1 MGRSNQTPKA
11 GLYRPEIVRA
21 VLSGHSV
28 LGIAFAAVIYLVCLT
43 GALCVFQQDF
53 TLWEQPGLPHV
64 DSMPDAAVVRA
75 VAQLAPRVGEETL
88 YVSFPDAD
96 MPRLRLT
103 MDNGREE
110 HNWIADA
117 RGHIVGEV
125 DTPWT
130 EFLTTL
136 HIQLHLPR
144 SWGGFI
150 VGLTG
155 VALLSSLIS
164 GILSHPR
171 VLRDAFHLRLGGSR
185 RLQEADWHNRLG
197 VWPLPFHVLVSLT
210 GALLGLSTIIVG
222 ALAMLLYRGDTQKVY
237 AMLLPPKPVV
247 DARAAPMPD
256 LGAMLATARARAP
269 LASPHM
275 MIITHAGRRDASVS
289 LTAERPGLL
298 AAQDSLVFAAD
309 GRILQEKHPGGL
321 TLGEQILGALGVL
334 HFGWFGGL
342 AVRIAYGLLGI
353 ALSVVTAS
361 GIHVWLARRRDKGR
375 PAPQWERIWASI
387 LWGQPAALTLTAVLG
402 VMAPGMVERLATGLW
417 LGVTIALVIGAAVL
431 TRVTDGQIRALL
443 RRVTGAL
450 LVVTALVHAAR
461 HGVGSDGVVVD
472 AVLATL
478 GVGLIWPWRGKRL
491 AANAGK
497 SSAVEP
503 PSPDGGVGD
512 VSAAQS

>member
-1 MGRSNQTPKA
+1 MGRSNQTPKG
-11 GLYRPEIVRA
+11 GLYRPDIVRA

-43 GALCVFQQDF
+43 GALCVFQQDL
-53 TLWEQPGLPHV
+53 TLWEQPGLPRV
-64 DSMPDAAVVRA
+64 ASVSDAAVVHA
-75 VAQLAPRVGEETL
+75 VEQVAPKVGNETL
-88 YVSFPDAD
+88 YVAFPDAD

-117 RGHIVGEV
+117 QGHIAGEV
-125 DTPWT
+125 ATPWT

-197 VWPLPFHVLVSLT
+197 VWALPFHTLVSLT

-222 ALAMLLYRGDTQKVY
+222 ALAMLLYRGDTEKVY
-237 AMLLPPKPVV
+237 AMLLLPKPSV
-247 DARAAPMPD
+247 DARAAPLPD
-256 LGAMLATARARAP
+256 IGAMLATAHARAP
-269 LASPHM
+269 QANPHM

-289 LTAERPGLL
+289 LSEERPGLL
-298 AAQDSLVFAAD
+298 AAQDSFVFDAD
-309 GRILQEKHPGGL
+309 GRIIQEKHPGGL
-321 TLGEQILGALGVL
+321 TLGEQILGSLGTL
-334 HFGWFGGL
+334 HFGWFGGV

-353 ALSVVTAS
+353 ALCVVTAS

-375 PAPQWERIWASI
+375 AAPHWERVWASI
-387 LWGQPAALTLTAVLG
+387 LWGQPAILALTAVVG
-402 VMAPGMVERLATGLW
+402 VAAPEMVEPVATWLW
-417 LGVTIALVIGAAVL
+417 LGLTIASVTAAAVL
-431 TRVTDGQIRALL
+431 ARLTDAGIRNML
-443 RRVTGAL
+443 RGATGGL
-450 LVVTALVHAAR
+450 LVVTVLVHLTR
-461 HGVGSDGVVVD
+461 HGVSADGVALNIALTVLGM
-472 AVLATL
+472 VLA
-478 GVGLIWPWRGKRL
+478 WPRGKGRL
-491 AANAGK
+491 SAPADE
-497 SSAVEP
+497 AVEP
-503 PSPDGGVGD
+503 MANSTMG
-512 VSAAQS
+512 

>member
-1 MGRSNQTPKA
+1 MGRSNQTPKG

-43 GALCVFQQDF
+43 GALSVFQQDF
-53 TLWEQPGLPHV
+53 TLWEQPGLPRV
-64 DSMPDAAVVRA
+64 ERISDAAVVHA

-103 MDNGREE
+103 MDNGHEE

-117 RGHIVGEV
+117 QGRIVGEV

-144 SWGGFI
+144 GWGGFI

-222 ALAMLLYRGDTQKVY
+222 ALAMLLYRGDTQRVY
-237 AMLLPPKPVV
+237 ALLLPPKPPV
-247 DARAAPMPD
+247 DARAAPLPD
-256 LGAMLATARARAP
+256 LGAMLATARAKAP
-269 LASPHM
+269 LGDPHM

-289 LTAERPGLL
+289 LTQERPGLL
-298 AAQDSLVFAAD
+298 ATQDSFAFTAN

-321 TLGEQILGALGVL
+321 TLGEQILGALGTL
-334 HFGWFGGL
+334 HFGWFGGV

-353 ALSVVTAS
+353 ALSAVTAS

-387 LWGQPAALTLTAVLG
+387 LWGQPAILALTAALG
-402 VMAPGMVERLATGLW
+402 VAAPAMIERMATGLW
-417 LGVTIALVIGAAVL
+417 LGLTMASVIAAAVV
-431 TRVTDGQIRALL
+431 TRVTDARIRALL
-443 RRVTGAL
+443 RRMTGAL
-450 LVVTALVHAAR
+450 LVVTALLHVAR
-461 HGVGSDGVVVD
+461 HGAHGDGIAMD
-472 AVLATL
+472 AILATL
-478 GVGLIWPWRGKRL
+478 GLCLTWSWRGKRMNDT
-491 AANAGK
+491 AREASASVEPFA
-497 SSAVEP
+497 SSAK
-503 PSPDGGVGD
+503 G
-512 VSAAQS
+512 